1 MINKF
6 FWFST
11 FNSSRIVTLI
21 KSVLSFITVL
31 GPSYILSKIDGQ
43 KIKMIVIIM
52 LIAII
57 FDSLIYFMLSNIYD
71 GKISCR
77 REFNQ
82 LLKIF
87 FYKQNADKNVEDVKE
102 TSIKEINLK

>member
-1 MINKF
+1 
-6 FWFST
+6 
-11 FNSSRIVTLI
+11 
-21 KSVLSFITVL
+21 
-31 GPSYILSKIDGQ
+31 
-43 KIKMIVIIM
+43 MIVIIM

-87 FYKQNADKNVEDVKE
+87 FYKQNADKDVEDVKE
-102 TSIKEINLK
+102 TSIKEINLKQFIYYLYLINIYNSTRLGNLKDIEKIKRILEIEFFLVVTKKEK

>member
-1 MINKF
+1 
-6 FWFST
+6 
-11 FNSSRIVTLI
+11 
-21 KSVLSFITVL
+21 
-31 GPSYILSKIDGQ
+31 
-43 KIKMIVIIM
+43 MIVIIM

-102 TSIKEINLK
+102 TSIKEINLKQFIYYIYLINIYNSTRLGNLKDIEKIKRILEIEFFLVVTKKEK